1 MHEEAVD
8 DDDDAA
14 DKAKVFLPGLATRC
28 KQDDRGAVS
37 GSKGQWGAVMG
48 SEGPCIGSLGNWKV
62 HGNNKYEIASVIKLT
77 FVLPFSLQSVNK

>member
-1 MHEEAVD
+1 MHEEAVDD

-37 GSKGQWGAVMG
+37 GSEGQWGAVRG
-48 SEGPCIGSLGNWKV
+48 R
-62 HGNNKYEIASVIKLT
+62 ASVAWEIGKCMETTNMKL
-77 FVLPFSLQSVNK
+77 QA